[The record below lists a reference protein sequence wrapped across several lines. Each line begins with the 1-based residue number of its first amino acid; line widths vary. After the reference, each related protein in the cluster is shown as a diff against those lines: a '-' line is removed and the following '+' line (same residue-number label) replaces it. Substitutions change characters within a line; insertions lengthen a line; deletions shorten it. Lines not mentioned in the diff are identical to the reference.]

1 MAKKVKAA
9 ARHAEV
15 TTIDGFSQM
24 GSGSL
29 PTQDIPTH
37 LVAIRPKNMN
47 AEALAGGLRASATPI
62 FTRVE
67 QKKVLIDP
75 RTLRANDE
83 QEVVEAI
90 VKILAG

>member
-1 MAKKVKAA
+1 
-9 ARHAEV
+9 
-15 TTIDGFSQM
+15 
-24 GSGSL
+24 
-29 PTQDIPTH
+29 
-37 LVAIRPKNMN
+37 MN
-47 AEALAGGLRASATPI
+47 AETFAGGLRASATPI

-67 QKKVLIDP
+67 QEKVLIDP